1 MAKKKQTK
9 PRKYAP
15 RQTRKFQLRLDHA
28 EDAHVRDVLDFCK
41 GERREVTMI
50 RKGVSLYWALEQG
63 NLDVLFEMF
72 PQYKAQFAPNTAETL
87 EQFMGILRRQQ
98 VVQAPERAAG
108 PKQIAAPNFAI
119 PIFEED
125 DEPTVLIR
133 TSTSTD
139 SSMNF
144 VTALKNMQ

>member
-28 EDAHVRDVLDFCK
+28 EDAHVLEVLNYAK
-41 GERREVTMI
+41 SQRREVTII
-50 RKGVSLYWALEQG
+50 RESIALYWALENG
-63 NLDVLFEMF
+63 NLEALFDVF
-72 PQYKAQFAPNTAETL
+72 PQYKAQFAPSTAEAL
-87 EQFMGILRRQQ
+87 EQFMQILKQQ
-98 VVQAPERAAG
+98 QIAQAPASG
-108 PKQIAAPNFAI
+108 PKQIAAPSFAM

-133 TSTSTD
+133 ASTSTD

-144 VTALKNMQ
+144 VTALRNMR